1 MGEASGRLFGLPPVL
16 EDVESRYVPGGSEA
30 FLPPDVLE
38 QLEGDFSDNDLQ
50 DDWMAVAD
58 EEISEDEMP
67 PPLEYDHGGEEFD
80 EEDEGWMPD
89 DEFAKGQKDKSRK
102 LVYVSKLKNFDS
114 VLDKQFDEMAHEFDD
129 DEIGELDEEDPAVQG
144 MMNLSELDYV
154 LDEFLQDQPLKPLK
168 KSNRAVPEDLADRI
182 HATTYEAI
190 DLQDDD
196 WEDDK
201 LEGYEYLSSF
211 HEPRVEQFDCESI
224 LSTYSNL
231 YNHPTV
237 IGDSP
242 KPQIQLSKRTG
253 LPVGYVGLNNNN
265 NKNKGGSNKNFVLP
279 EDKESDEGSPDAQST
294 VSTNLGERR
303 PKKETAAEKAERKRV
318 VKEMRKT
325 RREQKKQNRR
335 EFKTE
340 EMRQLHAHVA
350 TKNPTGIRL

>member
-1 MGEASGRLFGLPPVL
+1 ML
-16 EDVESRYVPGGSEA
+16 EDVESRYTPGGSEA
-30 FLPPDVLE
+30 FLPPDVLQ
-38 QLEGDFSDNDLQ
+38 QLEGEFSDNDLQ

-58 EEISEDEMP
+58 EDASDDDEMP
-67 PPLEYDHGGEEFD
+67 PPLEFGGYGSEEED
-80 EEDEGWMPD
+80 DEDEGWTPQ

-114 VLDKQFDEMAHEFDD
+114 VLDRQFDEMAHEFDD

-154 LDEFLQDQPLKPLK
+154 LDEFLQDQPLKPLQ

-182 HATTYEAI
+182 HATTYEPI

-196 WEDDK
+196 WENDK
-201 LEGYEYLSSF
+201 LEGYDYLSSY

-242 KPQIQLSKRTG
+242 KPQITLSKRSG
-253 LPVGYVGLNNNN
+253 LPVGFVGTNN
-265 NKNKGGSNKNFVLP
+265 NKSKAGSNKHFVLP
-279 EDKESDEGSPDAQST
+279 EDEDEESDEESPDAQST

-303 PKKETAAEKAERKRV
+303 PKKESAAEKAERKRI
-318 VKEMRKT
+318 VKEMRKA
-325 RREQKKQNRR
+325 RREEKKQNRR
-335 EFKTE
+335 EFKSE